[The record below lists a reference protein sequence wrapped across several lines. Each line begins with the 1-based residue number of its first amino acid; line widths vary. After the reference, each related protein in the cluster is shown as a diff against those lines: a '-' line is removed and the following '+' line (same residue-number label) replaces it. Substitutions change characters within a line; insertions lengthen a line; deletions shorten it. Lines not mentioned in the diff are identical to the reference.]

1 MPLQQDDHYILAKL
15 NNEVLPWMIGGTRAR
30 RQWFV
35 RLAKVYSYGG
45 EVATALTG
53 LGLGVPLVALFT
65 GKVANGKD
73 GLALL
78 REALPGPWFWVGVAA
93 LVLWIVVRI
102 LVAREDAVAR
112 ALFARECDGTMQ
124 KLYTQLHVALSEPT
138 PMTKIGE
145 IQKSVILG
153 VEKAIDNKVWPWN
166 PPMPPPHDIQ
176 SELDAQIDEIRRKY
190 MALWAPPPPVG
201 GRQ

>member
-1 MPLQQDDHYILAKL
+1 MPLRQDDHYILAKL

-30 RQWFV
+30 RRWFV
-35 RLAKVYSYGG
+35 RLAKAYSYGG
-45 EVATALTG
+45 EIATALTG

-65 GKVANGKD
+65 GKVENGKD
-73 GLALL
+73 GFALL

-93 LVLWIVVRI
+93 LVVWIVVRI

-138 PMTKIGE
+138 PMAKIGE

-153 VEKAIDNKVWPWN
+153 VEKEIDNKVWPWN
-166 PPMPPPHDIQ
+166 PPMPALHDIQ
-176 SELDAQIDEIRRKY
+176 SELDTQIDEIRRKY
-190 MALWAPPPPVG
+190 MALWAPPPAG